1 MAKFD
6 VDVIARILLALLQG
20 PMGRTALYMRT
31 KLNYPRFV
39 QYLEYLKERG
49 LVAER
54 DGAVRLTE
62 KGVEV
67 AKALDKAL
75 SELL

>member
-6 VDVIARILLALLQG
+6 IDVIARILLALLQG
-20 PMGRTALYMRT
+20 PMGRTALFMRT
-31 KLNYPRFV
+31 RLNYPRFI

-49 LVAER
+49 LVVER

-67 AKALDKAL
+67 ARALDKAL
-75 SELL
+75 NELL

>member
-1 MAKFD
+1 M
-6 VDVIARILLALLQG
+6 
-20 PMGRTALYMRT
+20 
-31 KLNYPRFV
+31 

-49 LVAER
+49 LVVER

-62 KGVEV
+62 RGLEV